1 MTNAFLLAQLG
12 AYATGRFAARIG
24 ELGLTPPLTGML
36 RAIAATPGMS
46 QQELAGHLGMPPSR
60 LVAFLDDLEGRG
72 LIERRQNPADRRQS
86 ALHVTGHGTET
97 LAAVGGVS
105 VAHDEDI
112 TAPLSAA
119 ERAQLAGLLGRLAEH
134 HGLTEGVHPG
144 YRTVRH

>member
-12 AYATGRFAARIG
+12 AYATGRFAERIG

-36 RAIAATPGMS
+36 RAIAATPAMS

-86 ALHVTGHGTET
+86 ALYATAHGTDT
-97 LAAVGGVS
+97 LRAVGDVS
-105 VAHDEDI
+105 RAHDEDI
-112 TAPLSAA
+112 TAPLSPA
-119 ERAQLAGLLGRLAEH
+119 ERERLAALLGRIAAH